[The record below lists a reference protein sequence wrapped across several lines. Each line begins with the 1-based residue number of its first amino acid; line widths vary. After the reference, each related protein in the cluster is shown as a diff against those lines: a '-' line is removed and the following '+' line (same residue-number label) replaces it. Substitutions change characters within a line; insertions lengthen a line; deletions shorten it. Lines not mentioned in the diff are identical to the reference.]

1 MIYPKSYARMSPA
14 ALRALL
20 SKRRLPSSYIENTLY
35 AVAAD
40 RREARPALKKSE
52 QHARLWGYL
61 LDPAKAELRNVQRM
75 LKLDLAHPTPERVEA
90 LEAYAALLTFL
101 IGRLTLDMKS
111 TTDMPK
117 KLATERGLPNNGEY
131 WVDWVPPKKVALI
144 YSFFAAIPKARGIKR
159 KEPFPVV
166 LDKKTSAKRKAVLI
180 ERTNKEIEHVERRI
194 AAELA
199 DPRLTDTHYFKQ
211 QEIGDMRLEIS
222 RMQAA
227 LHVISQLPANALI
240 PPTWHGVM
248 QQRTAPGEPAAKPTK
263 GNRND

>member
-1 MIYPKSYARMSPA
+1 MNYPKSYARMSPA

-20 SKRRLPSSYIENTLY
+20 SKRRLPSTYIENTIH
-35 AVAAD
+35 AVLTD
-40 RREARPALKKSE
+40 RQAARPALKKSE

-61 LDPAKAELRNVQRM
+61 IDPAKAELRNVQRM
-75 LKLDLAHPTPERVEA
+75 LKLKLSHPTPERIEA

-101 IGRLTLDMKS
+101 IGRLTMDMKS

-117 KLATERGLPNNGEY
+117 HLAAERKLPNGGEY

-144 YSFFAAIPKARGIKR
+144 YAFFAAIPKARGVKR

-166 LDKKTSAKRKAVLI
+166 LDKATSARRKTILI
-180 ERTNKEIEHVERRI
+180 ERTTKEIEHVERRI

-211 QEIGDMRLEIS
+211 QEIGAMRLEIS
-222 RMQAA
+222 KMQAA
-227 LHVISQLPANALI
+227 LHIISQLPANALV

-263 GNRND
+263 GPTT